1 MTTDERKGV
10 PSASGVERIHL
21 CPGSWNLERGLPEG
35 ERSEDAD
42 SGTRVHAAWET
53 GDERG
58 LKLEELDTLERMKA
72 LEAQAIRAVFGA
84 LTDTAEVYREKRL
97 WLYDGHLNPR
107 FSGKLDLY
115 IIQGGNALILDGKT
129 GRADTEHATSNM
141 QLRAQARLLD
151 NHTNGTLQSIT
162 VGIIAPHQDEP
173 LSLCRYEPEN
183 LDAASDEL
191 DVVLEAAHNPMAPRV
206 PSEKACRYCKAKAIC
221 PEARIEALSLPA
233 KADAET
239 VLVQEP
245 QLIAQALSPESLA
258 LCLDRGQLFE
268 RIHTAIRGEARKRL
282 MAGDRV
288 PGWHLKPGRVNRPI
302 TDPALVFGRFR
313 DIGGTQE
320 QFMSTV
326 EVGKGA
332 LQEQVHAITGET
344 GKALK
349 NRMASI
355 LDRATQEKQ
364 SGAILERL

>member
-1 MTTDERKGV
+1 MSDERKGV

-21 CPGSWNLERGLPEG
+21 CPGSWNLERGLPDG
-35 ERSEDAD
+35 ESSADAD
-42 SGTRVHAAWET
+42 SGTRVHDVWA
-53 GDERG
+53 G
-58 LKLEELDTLERMKA
+58 LASIDTLSLEERETLDALQWLE
-72 LEAQAIRAVFGA
+72 LQAIRTVFGG
-84 LTDTAEVYREKRL
+84 LDETAQVHREKRL
-97 WLYDGHLNPR
+97 WLHDEAGAPQ

-115 IIQGGNALILDGKT
+115 IIQGDHALILDGKT
-129 GRADTEHATSNM
+129 GRNETERANGNM
-141 QLRAQARLLD
+141 QLRTQAVLLD
-151 NHTNGTLQSIT
+151 EHTRKTLKSIT
-162 VGIIAPHQDEP
+162 VGILAPWQEDR
-173 LSLCRYEPEN
+173 LTLCRYEVDH
-183 LDAASDEL
+183 LDAAQVEL
-191 DVVLEAAHNPMAPRV
+191 QEILDSSKDPLALRIPI
-206 PSEKACRYCKAKAIC
+206 EKACRYCKAKAIC

-245 QLIAQALSPESLA
+245 QLIAQTLSPESLA

-302 TDPALVFGRFR
+302 TDPALVFGRFLE
-313 DIGGTQE
+313 IGGTQE
-320 QFMSTV
+320 QFMTTV

-332 LQEQVHAITGET
+332 LQEQVNAITKET

-355 LDRATQEKQ
+355 LDGATQEKQ